1 MAPNPA
7 HKALVKLEQHWPAGV
22 LLVTQ
27 NIDDL
32 HERAGSRF
40 LIHMHGEL
48 LKARCSACGDIATCQ
63 GDLSRADRCIACGVS
78 GQVRPHVVWFGEMPL
93 EMERIEDALMACGL
107 FISIGT
113 SGNVYPAAGFV
124 ETVRQ
129 FGTGHSIELNLEPSL
144 GASAFDDA
152 KYGPASEVVTAYVD
166 DLVAQ
171 L

>member
-1 MAPNPA
+1 M
-7 HKALVKLEQHWPAGV
+7 
-22 LLVTQ
+22 
-27 NIDDL
+27 
-32 HERAGSRF
+32 
-40 LIHMHGEL
+40 
-48 LKARCSACGDIATCQ
+48 
-63 GDLSRADRCIACGVS
+63 
-78 GQVRPHVVWFGEMPL
+78 VWFGEMPL
-93 EMERIEDALMACGL
+93 EIERIEDALMACGL